1 MVRFEVVDVSK
12 PEEVNMVLGMT
23 HFIKSIED
31 IYEAVADS
39 APGAKFG
46 VAFCE
51 ASGPKLIRKA
61 GNSSEL
67 VDLAVKNVEKIGA
80 GHSFLI
86 MLKGVY
92 PVNILPRLRQVSEI
106 VSIIAATANP
116 LQVVVA
122 ETDQGRGIMGI
133 IDGSS
138 PAGVENQKEEAE
150 RKEFLRKIGY
160 KL

>member
-1 MVRFEVVDVSK
+1 MVKLEVVEISK

-61 GNSSEL
+61 GNNSEL
-67 VDLAVKNVEKIGA
+67 VDMAVKNAEKIGV

-92 PVNILPRLRQVSEI
+92 PINILPRLRQVPEI

-116 LQVVVA
+116 LQVVIA
-122 ETDQGRGIMGI
+122 ETEQGRGIMGV
-133 IDGSS
+133 IDGGS

>member
-1 MVRFEVVDVSK
+1 MVKIEVVDISK
-12 PEEVNMVLGMT
+12 PEEVNMVIGMT

-61 GNSSEL
+61 GNNEEM
-67 VDLAVKNVEKIGA
+67 VELAVKNAERIGA

-86 MLKGVY
+86 MLKGIY
-92 PVNILPRLRQVSEI
+92 PINILPRLRQVPEI

-116 LQVVVA
+116 LQVAVA
-122 ETDQGRGIMGI
+122 ETGQGRGIMGV
-133 IDGSS
+133 IDGGS